1 MDRFTGPRVIVNND
15 VHRVSE
21 RKHPARSGLLQL
33 TDVLLETQSRG
44 CHASRALCSSPRN
57 SCEIP
62 ISRSPTNRSSAL
74 LLRHRLN
81 RLACAATCAFITQRA
96 LRRAPLVASAPQP
109 DLWSRTLP

>member
-44 CHASRALCSSPRN
+44 CHASPRALQLSQ
-57 SCEIP
+57 EQ
-62 ISRSPTNRSSAL
+62 
-74 LLRHRLN
+74 LRDTDQP
-81 RLACAATCAFITQRA
+81 LA
-96 LRRAPLVASAPQP
+96 
-109 DLWSRTLP
+109 D